1 MAVFYKDL
9 SRIIRLDKN
18 ISKIPSPELV
28 LKTRDFR
35 TLGNIP
41 NYTNWRVSVLG
52 NSIDEISFDVP
63 KFVDG
68 KLNPIW
74 FKLTDLKVVELKRY
88 GCFEIE
94 VTYTDNTKT
103 VKSINGYSLERE
115 LGQLILH
122 DFHVNDDDAKTM
134 IITEYNKK
142 DFDSKGDFIN
152 TVFYNPDDTDH
163 SLLHRILKEKAPHW
177 SIGYVT
183 DYISIGEDK
192 PVKDVRKFYR
202 SFTADGTS
210 VYDFLTQDIA
220 EECNVV
226 FLFDT
231 LHRQINCYSV
241 INGLDKNGNVVKIA
255 YGEDTN
261 VYISKENLATE
272 ITLTPNVDQIKNCFR
287 IEGGDDTIT
296 ANVRTV
302 NVSGSNYI
310 YNFGALKDEDM
321 PSELT
326 EKLNSYQEFL
336 DSKAKGYENLMLEL
350 QNAYSRQSELK
361 YTMSPADG
369 MKDDLDAWVSKTA
382 REQFFDIKQ
391 KLINGKIGVEDI
403 KVASVER
410 INNNIESMAQV
421 YSDTRFT
428 VEVVTDG
435 GICKYDNNK
444 KIWTGT
450 IVVKRL
456 TDNSM
461 YPPSKDEYKNNT
473 FQVAVV
479 NDDYNLTYTQQKLKI
494 ALAESDIFNID
505 TDISNMTTSQM
516 REYFKKYSLSR
527 LYSFNSAYDTAVS
540 LLQEA
545 FSKATNTAEISAKV
559 KEFLDK
565 YTNIK
570 IIVNECYKQR
580 ETECKEQDLLVSS
593 LESQCSEYQKDCNMQ
608 TYLGDDLYKQ
618 LYKYIRED
626 TYSNSNYIS
635 DNLTDA
641 QAMDKARDL
650 VEVAKKELEKAC
662 VCQRT
667 ISVTLNNIFALPEFE
682 PLYDSFQLYNYIRVR
697 TEDELLKLRIL
708 GLEISGDSLDTVTVT
723 FADKIESITGS
734 TEDIKSILDQAK
746 SISTTYNSTVKQAD
760 KGSQASDYVTDLRL
774 NGLNAAKT
782 MIKNDTSETFTIT
795 PAGAVAKR
803 MDDVGFYGDKQIKFL
818 GNGIYF
824 TKDNWQTICQ
834 AIGEFVYTDEN
845 GNQTLDYGI
854 IGKYVIGEL
863 IAGNQL
869 VITAGNGKV
878 RIDQDGITL
887 SDGQVIK
894 YEKDAPMSEIKLE
907 FMNSDSSTVAPDAN
921 DSNWSST
928 CPQWEYGK
936 YIWQK
941 VTTTDANGNSEVS
954 IVCISGRNGQDG
966 TNGKDGNSFVTL
978 ITNYSYNQKDID
990 RYSASGY
997 SGTWAV
1003 TDASNVKVGDEI
1015 MLRVTNTSKNGYCF
1029 IIAKVTQVN
1038 SSTAVTCTSVGLIDK
1053 GNTGNNGKDASLYQI
1068 ESSVD
1073 YVERRFNSST
1083 ATVENC
1089 MNPSKIIFNGYV
1101 QTGDSTTRQSHLGKF
1116 TFAESTDGT
1125 NWTTT
1130 YATGQNVS
1138 SYTYPIYKSTSNW
1151 VKCTMSTNSGVALKT
1166 ITVPIILSD
1175 SISTT
1180 KKQYYL
1186 STSSSSVTGGS
1197 WSDTVPAWVGT
1208 SYIWSRTYIQYKSG
1222 YITYTSAVYES
1233 NLTSR
1238 LKDMTT
1244 FQTDT
1249 QNKLNALNPTT
1260 LVGNDYIFSP
1270 KIGGGYAYF
1279 TNRDG
1284 SYSVEIDPQHAAGD
1298 KTLDKYLFCIRKNG
1312 NTTPIMGVDSKG
1324 NGMFNGNVT
1333 AKQLELYQDND
1344 KYGQF
1349 DMGFTPYNNSKYY
1362 GLGIMVNGKDAIS
1375 GDSTH
1380 RRISFGVTPGHIH
1393 EDIYFT
1399 KGSDGNWSSKHI
1411 FYNTCELATTSISN
1425 LTTLNGQDYNS
1436 GWKPVS
1442 SYGSGIS
1449 LYNNSSLYMRR
1460 VGKMVYLRG
1469 AVTNSSSIT
1478 TTETS
1483 KKTLFTIA
1491 SQFRPSYPHQ
1501 SIQQGS
1507 GSNRWIMDVNKDGT
1521 VTLDRYSNNTATRN
1535 TVPTG
1540 AWLVC
1545 TTSWMVD

>member
-122 DFHVNDDDAKTM
+122 DFHINDDDAKTM

-177 SIGYVT
+177 SIGHVT

-192 PVKDVRKFYR
+192 PVEDVKKFYR

-241 INGLDKNGNVVKIA
+241 INGLDKNENVVKIA

-326 EKLNSYQEFL
+326 EKLNSYQELL

-403 KVASVER
+403 KIASVER
-410 INNNIESMAQV
+410 VNNNIESMAQV

-461 YPPSKDEYKNNT
+461 YPPSKDDYKNNT

-545 FSKATNTAEISAKV
+545 FGKATNTAEISAKV

-570 IIVNECYKQR
+570 TIVNECYKQR

-667 ISVTLNNIFALPEFE
+667 ISVTLNNIFAIPEFE

-803 MDDVGFYGDKQIKFL
+803 MDDVGFYGDKQLKIL

-824 TKDNWQTICQ
+824 TKDNWQTVCQ
-834 AIGEFVYTDEN
+834 AIGEFLYTDEN

-928 CPQWEYGK
+928 CPQWQADK

-941 VTTTDANGNSEVS
+941 VTSIDANGNKEVS
-954 IVCISGRNGQDG
+954 IVCISGRNGKDG
-966 TNGKDGNSFVTL
+966 EKGDKGEQGLKGDTGLNGKDGN
-978 ITNYSYNQKDID
+978 N
-990 RYSASGY
+990 A
-997 SGTWAV
+997 
-1003 TDASNVKVGDEI
+1003 NVFYLEPSVEQIERK
-1015 MLRVTNTSKNGYCF
+1015 MTYKNSSSS
-1029 IIAKVTQVN
+1029 VTQCLFP
-1038 SSTAVTCTSVGLIDK
+1038 STIYFKS
-1053 GNTGNNGKDASLYQI
+1053 
-1068 ESSVD
+1068 
-1073 YVERRFNSST
+1073 
-1083 ATVENC
+1083 
-1089 MNPSKIIFNGYV
+1089 YV
-1101 QTGDSTTRQSHLGKF
+1101 QEGGKEKEGWKDY
-1116 TFAESTDGT
+1116 TARYIVEESTDGIT
-1125 NWTTT
+1125 WSNPPTTT
-1130 YATGQNVS
+1130 SNISNSANNGKGYAYTIKSVNTNYIRCTMAATGTLIKLRQ
-1138 SYTYPIYKSTSNW
+1138 TIIPIVTNDVVTS
-1151 VKCTMSTNSGVALKT
+1151 
-1166 ITVPIILSD
+1166 
-1175 SISTT
+1175 T

-1186 STSSSSVTGGS
+1186 SSSSTSTSGGS
-1197 WSDTVPAWVGT
+1197 WIDTLPTTWIGDKYV
-1208 SYIWSRTYIQYKSG
+1208 WSRTYITYESG
-1222 YITYTSAVYES
+1222 YVITTNAVYERDI
-1233 NLTSR
+1233 TSR
-1238 LKDMTT
+1238 LKSTT
-1244 FQTDT
+1244 EFQDKT
-1249 QNKLNALNPTT
+1249 QKMLDSLHGTE
-1260 LVGNDYIFSP
+1260 VGNDYIFSP
-1270 KIGGGYAYF
+1270 QIGGGYLYL
-1279 TNRDG
+1279 TNSNE
-1284 SYSVEIDPQHAAGD
+1284 SYSVEIDPRNDSD
-1298 KTLDKYLFCIRKNG
+1298 KTLNDYLFCIRKNG

-1349 DMGFTPYNNSKYY
+1349 DMGNTPYNNSKYY
-1362 GLGIMVNGKDAIS
+1362 GLGIMVNGKNTIN

-1399 KGSDGNWSSKHI
+1399 KDLNDNWSSKHV

-1425 LTTLNGQDYNS
+1425 LTTLNGQTYDS
-1436 GWKPVS
+1436 GLIPVS
-1442 SYGSGIS
+1442 KFGGGIS
-1449 LYNNSSLYMRR
+1449 VYPSSLLYVRR
-1460 VGKMVYLRG
+1460 VGKMVYLKG
-1469 AVTNSSSIT
+1469 AVINSSSIT

>member
-142 DFDSKGDFIN
+142 DFDKDGNFIN

-241 INGLDKNGNVVKIA
+241 INGLNKDGSVAKIA

-326 EKLNSYQEFL
+326 EKLNSYQELL

-369 MKDDLDAWVSKTA
+369 MKDDLDVWVSKTA
-382 REQFFDIKQ
+382 KEQFFDIKQ

-403 KVASVER
+403 KIASVER
-410 INNNIESMAQV
+410 VNNNIESMAQV

-428 VEVVTDG
+428 VEVVTDS

-461 YPPSKDEYKNNT
+461 YPPSKDDYKNNT

-527 LYSFNSAYDTAVS
+527 LYSFHSAYDTAVS

-545 FSKATNTAEISAKV
+545 FGKATNTAEISAKV

-593 LESQCSEYQKDCNMQ
+593 LESQCSEYRKDCDMQ

-723 FADKIESITGS
+723 FADKIESVTGS

-782 MIKNDTSETFTIT
+782 MIKNDNSETFTIT

-834 AIGEFVYTDEN
+834 AIGEFVYTDKD

-869 VITAGNGKV
+869 VITAGNGNV
-878 RIDQDGITL
+878 TIDENGITL
-887 SDGQVIK
+887 ANGQCITYK
-894 YEKDAPMSEIKLE
+894 QDAPVSEIKLE
-907 FMNSDSSTVAPDAN
+907 YMNSTSSTVAPDAN

-928 CPQWEYGK
+928 CPQWQAGK

-941 VTTTDANGNSEVS
+941 VTSIDANGNKEVS
-954 IVCISGRNGQDG
+954 IVCISGKNGQDG
-966 TNGKDGNSFVTL
+966 KKGEKGDKGEQGLKGDTGLNGKDGDNANLFFL
-978 ITNYSYNQKDID
+978 
-990 RYSASGY
+990 
-997 SGTWAV
+997 
-1003 TDASNVKVGDEI
+1003 
-1015 MLRVTNTSKNGYCF
+1015 
-1029 IIAKVTQVN
+1029 
-1038 SSTAVTCTSVGLIDK
+1038 
-1053 GNTGNNGKDASLYQI
+1053 
-1068 ESSVD
+1068 ESSVETIEKKMT
-1073 YVERRFNSST
+1073 YKNTTSVSRCMFPST
-1083 ATVENC
+1083 IYFK
-1089 MNPSKIIFNGYV
+1089 SYV
-1101 QTGDSTTRQSHLGKF
+1101 QEGNTAKPKDYSARYMF
-1116 TFAESTDGT
+1116 EESTDGT
-1125 NWTTT
+1125 VWTTT
-1130 YATGQNVS
+1130 LTTEATPQNYNTYNNGKGYAYVPYSVNTNYIRCTMMATGTLIKLRQ
-1138 SYTYPIYKSTSNW
+1138 
-1151 VKCTMSTNSGVALKT
+1151 
-1166 ITVPIILSD
+1166 TVIPIIVSD
-1175 SISTT
+1175 VVKST
-1180 KKQYYL
+1180 KKQYYV
-1186 STSSSSVTGGS
+1186 SNSSSSVTGGS
-1197 WSDTVPAWVGT
+1197 WTDTIPTYLG
-1208 SYIWSRTYIQYKSG
+1208 SKYLWSRTYITYESG
-1222 YITYTSAVYES
+1222 YTYDSSAQYES
-1233 NLTSR
+1233 DLTIR

-1249 QNKLNALNPTT
+1249 ENKINALKPTS
-1260 LVGNDYIFSP
+1260 VGNDYIFSP
-1270 KIGGGYAYF
+1270 KISGGYAYF
-1279 TNRDG
+1279 TNG
-1284 SYSVEIDPQHAAGD
+1284 KYSVEIDPNGQAASTD
-1298 KTLDKYLFCIRKNG
+1298 KNYLFCIRNG
-1312 NTTPIMGVDSKG
+1312 STKIMGVDKNG
-1324 NGMFNGNVT
+1324 NGTFTGNVD
-1333 AKQLELYQDND
+1333 AKQLGLYQDND

-1349 DMGFTPYNNSKYY
+1349 DMGVNDYNNSHYY
-1362 GLGIMVNGKDAIS
+1362 GLGIMVNGKDSIS

-1393 EDIYFT
+1393 ENIYFT
-1399 KGSDGNWSSKHI
+1399 KGSDGNWSSKHV
-1411 FYNTCELATTSISN
+1411 FYNTCELASTSISN
-1425 LTTLNGQDYNS
+1425 LTSLNGQDYNS

>member
-142 DFDSKGDFIN
+142 DFDKDGNFIN

-183 DYISIGEDK
+183 NYISIGEDK
-192 PVKDVRKFYR
+192 PVKDVREFYR

-241 INGLDKNGNVVKIA
+241 IDGLDKNGNVVKIA
-255 YGEDTN
+255 YGKDTN

-326 EKLNSYQEFL
+326 EKLNSYQELL

-369 MKDDLDAWVSKTA
+369 MKDDLDVWVSKTA
-382 REQFFDIKQ
+382 KEQFFDIKQ
-391 KLINGKIGVEDI
+391 KLINGKIGVENI
-403 KVASVER
+403 KIASVER
-410 INNNIESMAQV
+410 VNNNIESMAQV

-461 YPPSKDEYKNNT
+461 YPPSKDDYKNNT

-527 LYSFNSAYDTAVS
+527 LYSFNGAYDAAVS

-593 LESQCSEYQKDCNMQ
+593 LESQCSQYQKDCNMQ

-782 MIKNDTSETFTIT
+782 MIKNDNSETFTIT

-834 AIGEFVYTDEN
+834 AIGEFVYTDKD

-869 VITAGNGKV
+869 VITAGDGKV

-894 YEKDAPMSEIKLE
+894 YEKDAPMSEVKLDY
-907 FMNSDSSTVAPDAN
+907 MNSTSSTVAPDAN

-954 IVCISGRNGQDG
+954 ITCISGRNGQDG
-966 TNGKDGNSFVTL
+966 T
-978 ITNYSYNQKDID
+978 
-990 RYSASGY
+990 
-997 SGTWAV
+997 
-1003 TDASNVKVGDEI
+1003 
-1015 MLRVTNTSKNGYCF
+1015 
-1029 IIAKVTQVN
+1029 
-1038 SSTAVTCTSVGLIDK
+1038 
-1053 GNTGNNGKDASLYQI
+1053 NGKDASLYQI

-1101 QTGDSTTRQSHLGKF
+1101 QTGDSTRQSHLGKF
-1116 TFAESTDGT
+1116 TFSESTDGT

-1130 YATGQNVS
+1130 YTTGQNVS

-1208 SYIWSRTYIQYKSG
+1208 LYIWSRTYIQYKSG

-1298 KTLDKYLFCIRKNG
+1298 KTLDKCLFCIRKNG
-1312 NTTPIMGVDSKG
+1312 NTTPIMGVDSEG

-1349 DMGFTPYNNSKYY
+1349 DMGCTPYNNSEYY
-1362 GLGIMVNGKDAIS
+1362 GLGIMVNGKNAIN

-1399 KGSDGNWSSKHI
+1399 KGSDGNWSSKHV
-1411 FYNTCELATTSISN
+1411 FYNTCELSTTSISN
-1425 LTTLNGQDYNS
+1425 LTTLNGQAYDS

-1449 LYNNSSLYMRR
+1449 VYSSSLLYMRR
-1460 VGKMVYLRG
+1460 VGKMVYLKG
-1469 AVTNSSSIT
+1469 AVTNSNSIT

-1507 GSNRWIMDVNKDGT
+1507 GSNRWIMEVNKNGT

-1545 TTSWMVD
+1545 TTSWMVE

>member
-142 DFDSKGDFIN
+142 DFDSKGNFIN
-152 TVFYNPDDTDH
+152 TVFYNPNDTDH

-177 SIGYVT
+177 SIGHVT

-192 PVKDVRKFYR
+192 PVEDVKKFYR

-241 INGLDKNGNVVKIA
+241 IDGLDENGNVAKIA
-255 YGEDTN
+255 YGKDTN

-326 EKLNSYQEFL
+326 EKLNSYQELL

-403 KVASVER
+403 KIASVER
-410 INNNIESMAQV
+410 VNNNIESMAQV

-461 YPPSKDEYKNNT
+461 YPPSKDDYKDNT

-545 FSKATNTAEISAKV
+545 FGKATNTAEISAKV

-593 LESQCSEYQKDCNMQ
+593 LESQCSQYQKDCNMQ

-734 TEDIKSILDQAK
+734 TDDIKSILDQAK

-782 MIKNDTSETFTIT
+782 MIKNDNSETFTIT

-834 AIGEFVYTDEN
+834 AIGEFVYTDKD

-869 VITAGNGKV
+869 VITAGNGTV
-878 RIDQDGITL
+878 RIDGDGITL
-887 SDGQVIK
+887 ANGQCIK
-894 YEKDAPMSEIKLE
+894 YENDPPTTELKLE
-907 FMNSDSSTVAPDAN
+907 YMNSTSSTIAPNKD
-921 DSNWSST
+921 DVNWSST

-954 IVCISGRNGQDG
+954 ITCISGRNGQDG
-966 TNGKDGNSFVTL
+966 T
-978 ITNYSYNQKDID
+978 
-990 RYSASGY
+990 
-997 SGTWAV
+997 
-1003 TDASNVKVGDEI
+1003 
-1015 MLRVTNTSKNGYCF
+1015 
-1029 IIAKVTQVN
+1029 
-1038 SSTAVTCTSVGLIDK
+1038 
-1053 GNTGNNGKDASLYQI
+1053 NGKDASLYQI

-1197 WSDTVPAWVGT
+1197 WSDTVPAWVGN

-1349 DMGFTPYNNSKYY
+1349 DMGHHSYNNSEYY